1 MALEDGFKDGQRAG
15 CTKNVSLGSL
25 DKERLF
31 LAIPEWA
38 ANWYEKNQKRFPGM
52 CFSDS
57 PMLGAQNYLVVF
69 YTSAPAVSGI
79 DTLRETSAAAEIS
92 PTSGVG
98 TFTTHYGSTW
108 HYTFDRTATTT
119 VTTVL
124 TEKVP
129 HSLQSNVLYATAY
142 SEQGI
147 PISQHWPTAEAK
159 YGKATS
165 VKQGKNRDAALPGIR
180 IMSDLLNQMAED
192 IAKL

>member
-1 MALEDGFKDGQRAG
+1 MALEDGFNDGQRAG

-69 YTSAPAVSGI
+69 YTSAPAVSEI
-79 DTLRETSAAAEIS
+79 DTLKAISAAADMS
-92 PTSGVG
+92 PKSGVG
-98 TFTTHYGSTW
+98 TFTTSYGSTW

-142 SEQGI
+142 SEKGI

-159 YGKATS
+159 YGKGTS